1 MTTNCDHWRDAI
13 LLRSAGELGSAGLA
27 ALDRHLADCPE
38 CRADAAAWQALALEA
53 RAAVR
58 RAELS
63 AAPPASL
70 ALGKVRAATA
80 ATAVATSLTA
90 ATALGMTGDG
100 ALSRATGAAGAAA
113 RFRRPL
119 DWTPSRWLPGL
130 LAVAACAALLL
141 WLAGPP
147 WWSVTPRQAVE
158 APSGPGPGSA
168 ASLVD
173 AAVTERSASFRM
185 VAVGRRQ
192 TAAVAEPQPS
202 AGPDATAAA
211 VYPVASAHGGTRF
224 DQSVASLADRSSSR
238 ADAPAAV
245 PPAATAPPAAPP
257 EAPAP
262 ADDADEVGP
271 NRHTPVPEPPD
282 PRPTGSPMPPPP
294 SATLQPTRPGMARIA
309 GRVEDP
315 DGRPVFMA
323 LVYLRPAGSG
333 ESWGVVLTDT
343 DDRGGFAVDLPPGR
357 WELWVEAAGLQPWHY
372 QDEPVLELGGQ
383 DERRGILLRL
393 PGSPPPP
400 SGPTASPSPL
410 PPTGTL
416 PAAANIRIA
425 PILPPAGPT
434 SPLPDPIE
442 PEEWMP

>member
-1 MTTNCDHWRDAI
+1 M
-13 LLRSAGELGSAGLA
+13 
-27 ALDRHLADCPE
+27 
-38 CRADAAAWQALALEA
+38 
-53 RAAVR
+53 
-58 RAELS
+58 
-63 AAPPASL
+63 
-70 ALGKVRAATA
+70 
-80 ATAVATSLTA
+80 
-90 ATALGMTGDG
+90 
-100 ALSRATGAAGAAA
+100 
-113 RFRRPL
+113 
-119 DWTPSRWLPGL
+119 
-130 LAVAACAALLL
+130 AACAALLL

-147 WWSVTPRQAVE
+147 WWSVTPRRAGE
-158 APSGPGPGSA
+158 APRGPRSDGAGSR
-168 ASLVD
+168 LD
-173 AAVTERSASFRM
+173 AAATDRSATLRT
-185 VAVGRRQ
+185 ATVGRRQ
-192 TAAVAEPQPS
+192 KAELAEPLSGAGPVVAAAAVA
-202 AGPDATAAA
+202 
-211 VYPVASAHGGTRF
+211 PVASAIGGRDIYHGTT
-224 DQSVASLADRSSSR
+224 SIADRPSSM
-238 ADAPAAV
+238 ADAPGSAQS
-245 PPAATAPPAAPP
+245 AATAPPAAPP
-257 EAPAP
+257 EATAP
-262 ADDADEVGP
+262 ADDAAEAGP
-271 NRHTPVPEPPD
+271 DRHTPVPAPD
-282 PRPTGSPMPPPP
+282 PIEPRPTGSPIPP
-294 SATLQPTRPGMARIA
+294 SATSQPTRPGMARIA

-343 DDRGGFAVDLPPGR
+343 DDRGGFTVDLPPGR